1 MYNYIGDKIMTKLLS
16 GIECRNKL
24 KEKLTKKI
32 NKIKEKITITVISV
46 GNDEASKIYI
56 KNKIKECQSVNI
68 ECQHLHFEKTTTDDL
83 TKVITKLNKDK
94 NVTGIL
100 VQLPLPKNID
110 ENKVINTIDYKKDI
124 DGLTKSNI
132 AKLYSNQKGI
142 IPCTAKGII
151 DLLEYNKI
159 EIEGKNITI
168 IGRSNLVGKPLTLA
182 LLNKNATVTTCH
194 SKTKDLKKQTKKADI
209 IIVAVGKPNLI
220 KKEMISKNS
229 IIIDVG
235 INRIDGKISGDVDK
249 SVYKKCKAVTPVP
262 GGVGPMTVYE
272 VLSNTLECYELQ
284 KNKK

>member
-1 MYNYIGDKIMTKLLS
+1 MYNCIGDKIMTKLLS
-16 GIECRNKL
+16 GIECKNKL
-24 KEKLTKKI
+24 KENLTKKI

-68 ECQHLHFEKTTTDDL
+68 ECQYLHFEKISTNELIKT
-83 TKVITKLNKDK
+83 ITKLNKDK
-94 NVTGIL
+94 NITGIL
-100 VQLPLPKNID
+100 VQLPLPKNIE